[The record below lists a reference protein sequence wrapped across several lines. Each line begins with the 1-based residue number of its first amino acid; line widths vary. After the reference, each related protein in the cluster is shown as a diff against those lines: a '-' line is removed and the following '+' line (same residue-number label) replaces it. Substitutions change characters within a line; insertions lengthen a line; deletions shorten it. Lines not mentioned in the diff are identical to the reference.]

1 MIHADHSIN
10 DAQVVVIFVVVA
22 ADDDAD
28 TVAIKWQLKLLFYSC
43 VRRTNLL
50 QFSLTILSRKL
61 LSTQRVNR
69 PEF

>member
-1 MIHADHSIN
+1 VIHADLSIN
-10 DAQVVVIFVVVA
+10 DAEVVVIFVVA
-22 ADDDAD
+22 ADDAD

>member
-1 MIHADHSIN
+1 MIHADLSTN

-22 ADDDAD
+22 ADAD

>member
-1 MIHADHSIN
+1 MIHADLSIN
-10 DAQVVVIFVVVA
+10 DAEVVVIFVVA
-22 ADDDAD
+22 ADDAD

>member
-1 MIHADHSIN
+1 VIHADLSIN
-10 DAQVVVIFVVVA
+10 DAQVVVIFVVA
-22 ADDDAD
+22 ADAAD

-43 VRRTNLL
+43 ARRTNLV
-50 QFSLTILSRKL
+50 QFSFTVLSSTF